1 MAATVAFAAP
11 AAAQPDSSESQVTVE
26 RVSGPVYVLAGA
38 GGNIGVSAGD
48 DGFLL
53 VDSGPDFLA
62 DKVRAALKGIAPG
75 EPKLVVNTHFHS
87 DHTGGN
93 ATFGREA
100 RIVAHTNVRDR
111 LTGKLRPGKRRVE
124 AIVSHLPHVD
134 GHYLDFEF
142 VDRGYTPGANGGQWV
157 YEPVVVP
164 RLRRRR
170 PAGASARTPL
180 KEAMPVVTY
189 DDGMSIRFNGEEVV
203 IGHLT
208 AGHTDGDSFVYFTG
222 SNVVHVGDQF
232 NAGRGL
238 PYIDMANG
246 GNAVGLRDSLGWLLE
261 YLPADAKVIPG
272 HGPLSSVDD
281 LETYHRMLTECVAV
295 VKAAKD
301 AGKRLK
307 KIRAAGLPEEWSGW
321 ASPGISESVF
331 IGFIYDSL

>member
-1 MAATVAFAAP
+1 MVALAAP
-11 AAAQPDSSESQVTVE
+11 AAAQPDSSESQATVE
-26 RVSGPVYVLAGA
+26 HVSGTVYVLTGAGA
-38 GGNIGVSAGD
+38 NIGISTGA
-48 DGFLL
+48 DGTLL
-53 VDSGPDFLA
+53 VDRGFAPWA
-62 DKVRAALKGIAPG
+62 EQARAALKAIAPG
-75 EPKLVVNTHFHS
+75 DPKFIVNTHFHR
-87 DHTGGN
+87 TGGN

-142 VDRGYTPGANGGQWV
+142 VDRGYTSGANGGQWV

-208 AGHTDGDSFVYFTG
+208 AGHTDSDSFVYFTG

-232 NAGRGL
+232 NAGRVL

-246 GNAVGLRDSLGWLLE
+246 GNAVGLRDSIGWLLE

-281 LETYHRMLTECVAV
+281 IETYHRMLTECVAV
-295 VKAAKD
+295 VKTAKD